1 MLEDM
6 KLGRIY
12 FWSLAIGTAP
22 VQVSGDVLPETVIS
36 ASRSAE
42 LLRDSPYSIS
52 LIGEDELL
60 QNSIRTLPEALQLS
74 PGVMIQKTT
83 HGHGSPFI
91 RGFTGR
97 QNLLL
102 VDGVRINNSTFRSG
116 PIQYWN
122 TVDSSAVDRLEL
134 VKGQGSVLYGS
145 DAIGG
150 TLNTLTKSS
159 NFRERLD
166 GWFNNNSL
174 FYRFD
179 TNSRSHVGR
188 FESSFG
194 EGGKWGVLLGVSQK
208 NFGDIRDS
216 SVGRME
222 NTGYDEIDADF
233 RIDVAISYATTLTL
247 AHHRVNQDDVWRWHS
262 TIYNPGWNHGGYVVT
277 PGAFAARIYDQ
288 ERSLTYLKLEGGEG
302 EGWLKKWSA
311 TLSYQKSQDSQFQN
325 RALTDIRTQL
335 AEVQTWGLGLQM
347 ESDFGHG
354 SLLYGVDYY
363 HDSVDSAGTRTGKDP
378 RSQRP
383 VADDSSYDLLG
394 VYGQYRWTPFVDVPK
409 LKTTLGVRFTHAEAR
424 IGKNFDSTIGADI
437 STSKQ
442 WQNWVASAR
451 AIYEFNER
459 WNTYAGI
466 SQGFRAPNLNDM
478 SGNLTSRSGFTAL
491 GSLDLEPEKFISYE
505 IGSRFQSE
513 RASFSVAAYY
523 TAIDNVIIG
532 VPAAAGSTTLITSNG
547 RDGEVYGIEA
557 EASYHLNDQW
567 TLSGYA
573 SWQEG
578 YTESNAFV
586 GGPQNRGYLSRIAP
600 LMGSVALR
608 WTHPNEK
615 LWIEGRLT
623 AAATADKLAAND
635 KGDTQRIPIG
645 GTPSYVTASILAG
658 WQAREDLSLTLA
670 LENMTN
676 EDYRIHGSGQNEPGF
691 NAILGV
697 RLDF

>member
-1 MLEDM
+1 M

-12 FWSLAIGTAP
+12 FWVLAIGTAP

-60 QNSIRTLPEALQLS
+60 QNSIRTLPEALKLS

-347 ESDFGHG
+347 ESDFGDG

-567 TLSGYA
+567 TLSGHA

-645 GTPSYVTASILAG
+645 GTPSYVTASIQAG

>member
-1 MLEDM
+1 M

-12 FWSLAIGTAP
+12 FWVLAIGTAP

-60 QNSIRTLPEALQLS
+60 QNSIRTLPEALKLS
-74 PGVMIQKTT
+74 PGVMVQKTT

-347 ESDFGHG
+347 ESDFGDG

-394 VYGQYRWTPFVDVPK
+394 VYGQYRWTPFVDVHK

>member
-1 MLEDM
+1 M

-12 FWSLAIGTAP
+12 FWVLAIGTAP

-60 QNSIRTLPEALQLS
+60 QNSIRTLPEALKLS
-74 PGVMIQKTT
+74 PGVMVQKTT

-277 PGAFAARIYDQ
+277 PGSFAARIYDQ
-288 ERSLTYLKLEGGEG
+288 ERSLTYLKLDGGEG

-325 RALTDIRTQL
+325 RALTDMRTQL

-347 ESDFGHG
+347 ESDFGDG

-567 TLSGYA
+567 TLSGHA

-645 GTPSYVTASILAG
+645 GTPSYVTASIQAG

>member
-1 MLEDM
+1 M

-12 FWSLAIGTAP
+12 FWVLAIGTAP

-60 QNSIRTLPEALQLS
+60 QNSIRTLPEALKLS
-74 PGVMIQKTT
+74 PGVMVQKTT

-277 PGAFAARIYDQ
+277 PGSFAARIYDQ
-288 ERSLTYLKLEGGEG
+288 ERSLTYLKLDGGEG

-347 ESDFGHG
+347 ESDFGDG

-409 LKTTLGVRFTHAEAR
+409 LKTTL
-424 IGKNFDSTIGADI
+424 
-437 STSKQ
+437 
-442 WQNWVASAR
+442 
-451 AIYEFNER
+451 
-459 WNTYAGI
+459 
-466 SQGFRAPNLNDM
+466 
-478 SGNLTSRSGFTAL
+478 
-491 GSLDLEPEKFISYE
+491 
-505 IGSRFQSE
+505 
-513 RASFSVAAYY
+513 
-523 TAIDNVIIG
+523 
-532 VPAAAGSTTLITSNG
+532 
-547 RDGEVYGIEA
+547 
-557 EASYHLNDQW
+557 
-567 TLSGYA
+567 
-573 SWQEG
+573 
-578 YTESNAFV
+578 
-586 GGPQNRGYLSRIAP
+586 
-600 LMGSVALR
+600 
-608 WTHPNEK
+608 
-615 LWIEGRLT
+615 
-623 AAATADKLAAND
+623 
-635 KGDTQRIPIG
+635 
-645 GTPSYVTASILAG
+645 
-658 WQAREDLSLTLA
+658 
-670 LENMTN
+670 
-676 EDYRIHGSGQNEPGF
+676 
-691 NAILGV
+691 
-697 RLDF
+697 

>member
-1 MLEDM
+1 M

-12 FWSLAIGTAP
+12 FWVLAIGTAP

-60 QNSIRTLPEALQLS
+60 QNSIRTLPEALKLS

-347 ESDFGHG
+347 ESDFGDG

-424 IGKNFDSTIGADI
+424 IGKNFDPTIGADI

>member
-1 MLEDM
+1 M

-12 FWSLAIGTAP
+12 FWVLAIGTAP

-60 QNSIRTLPEALQLS
+60 QNSIRTLPEALKLS
-74 PGVMIQKTT
+74 PGVMVQKTT

-277 PGAFAARIYDQ
+277 PGSFAARIYDQ
-288 ERSLTYLKLEGGEG
+288 ERSLTYLKLDGGEG

-347 ESDFGHG
+347 ESDFGDG

-451 AIYEFNER
+451 AIYKFNER

-567 TLSGYA
+567 TLSGHA

-645 GTPSYVTASILAG
+645 GTPSYVTASIQAG

>member
-1 MLEDM
+1 M

-12 FWSLAIGTAP
+12 FWSLAIGTAS

-60 QNSIRTLPEALQLS
+60 QNSIRTLPEALKLS

-179 TNSRSHVGR
+179 SNSRSHVSR

-216 SVGRME
+216 SVGRMD

-233 RIDVAISYATTLTL
+233 RLDLAVSDATTLTL

-262 TIYNPGWNHGGYVVT
+262 TIYNPGWNHGGHVVT

-288 ERSLTYLKLEGGEG
+288 ERSLTYLKLDGGEG

-347 ESDFGHG
+347 ESDFGDG
-354 SLLYGVDYY
+354 SLLYGLDYY
-363 HDSVDSAGTRTGKDP
+363 HDSVDSAGSRTGKDP

-424 IGKNFDSTIGADI
+424 IGKNFDPTIGTDI

-466 SQGFRAPNLNDM
+466 SQGFRAPNLNDL

-505 IGSRFQSE
+505 IGSRFQTE

-532 VPAAAGSTTLITSNG
+532 VPATVGSTTLITSNG

-567 TLSGYA
+567 TLSGHA

-635 KGDTQRIPIG
+635 KGDTQRIPTG
-645 GTPSYVTASILAG
+645 GTPSYVTASIQAG

>member
-1 MLEDM
+1 M

-12 FWSLAIGTAP
+12 FWVLAIGTAP

-60 QNSIRTLPEALQLS
+60 QNSIRTLPEALKLS

-347 ESDFGHG
+347 ESDFGDG

>member
-1 MLEDM
+1 M

-60 QNSIRTLPEALQLS
+60 QNSIRTLPEALKLS

-179 TNSRSHVGR
+179 TNSRSHVSR

-194 EGGKWGVLLGVSQK
+194 EGGKWGVLFGVSQK

-216 SVGRME
+216 SVGRMD
-222 NTGYDEIDADF
+222 NTGYDEIDTDF
-233 RIDVAISYATTLTL
+233 RLDLAVSDATTLTL

-262 TIYNPGWNHGGYVVT
+262 TIYNPGWNHGGHVVA

-288 ERSLTYLKLEGGEG
+288 ERSLTYLKLDGGEG
-302 EGWLKKWSA
+302 GGWLKKWSA

-347 ESDFGHG
+347 ESDLGNG
-354 SLLYGVDYY
+354 SLLYGLDYY

-424 IGKNFDSTIGADI
+424 IGKNFDPTIGADI

-466 SQGFRAPNLNDM
+466 SQGFRAPNLNDL

-505 IGSRFQSE
+505 IGSRFQTE

-532 VPAAAGSTTLITSNG
+532 VPATVGSTTLITSNG

-567 TLSGYA
+567 TLSGHA

-635 KGDTQRIPIG
+635 KGDTQRIPTG
-645 GTPSYVTASILAG
+645 GTPSYVTASIQAG

>member
-1 MLEDM
+1 M

-12 FWSLAIGTAP
+12 FWVLAIGTAP

-60 QNSIRTLPEALQLS
+60 QNSIRTLPEALKLS

-233 RIDVAISYATTLTL
+233 RIDVAINYATTLTL

-277 PGAFAARIYDQ
+277 PGSFAARIYDQ
-288 ERSLTYLKLEGGEG
+288 ERSLTYLKLDGGEG

-347 ESDFGHG
+347 ESDFGDG

-567 TLSGYA
+567 TLSGHA

>member
-1 MLEDM
+1 M

-12 FWSLAIGTAP
+12 FWVLAIGTAP

-60 QNSIRTLPEALQLS
+60 QNSIRTLPEALKLS

-277 PGAFAARIYDQ
+277 PGSFAARIYDQ
-288 ERSLTYLKLEGGEG
+288 ERSLTYLKLDGGEG

-347 ESDFGHG
+347 ESDFGDG

-567 TLSGYA
+567 TLSGHA

-645 GTPSYVTASILAG
+645 GTPSYVTASIQAG

-697 RLDF
+697 MLDF

>member
-1 MLEDM
+1 
-6 KLGRIY
+6 
-12 FWSLAIGTAP
+12 
-22 VQVSGDVLPETVIS
+22 
-36 ASRSAE
+36 
-42 LLRDSPYSIS
+42 
-52 LIGEDELL
+52 
-60 QNSIRTLPEALQLS
+60 
-74 PGVMIQKTT
+74 
-83 HGHGSPFI
+83 
-91 RGFTGR
+91 
-97 QNLLL
+97 
-102 VDGVRINNSTFRSG
+102 
-116 PIQYWN
+116 
-122 TVDSSAVDRLEL
+122 
-134 VKGQGSVLYGS
+134 
-145 DAIGG
+145 
-150 TLNTLTKSS
+150 
-159 NFRERLD
+159 
-166 GWFNNNSL
+166 
-174 FYRFD
+174 
-179 TNSRSHVGR
+179 
-188 FESSFG
+188 
-194 EGGKWGVLLGVSQK
+194 
-208 NFGDIRDS
+208 
-216 SVGRME
+216 
-222 NTGYDEIDADF
+222 
-233 RIDVAISYATTLTL
+233 
-247 AHHRVNQDDVWRWHS
+247 
-262 TIYNPGWNHGGYVVT
+262 
-277 PGAFAARIYDQ
+277 
-288 ERSLTYLKLEGGEG
+288 
-302 EGWLKKWSA
+302 
-311 TLSYQKSQDSQFQN
+311 
-325 RALTDIRTQL
+325 
-335 AEVQTWGLGLQM
+335 
-347 ESDFGHG
+347 
-354 SLLYGVDYY
+354 
-363 HDSVDSAGTRTGKDP
+363 
-378 RSQRP
+378 
-383 VADDSSYDLLG
+383 
-394 VYGQYRWTPFVDVPK
+394 VDVPK

-567 TLSGYA
+567 TLSGHA

>member
-1 MLEDM
+1 M

-12 FWSLAIGTAP
+12 FWVLAIGTAP

-60 QNSIRTLPEALQLS
+60 QNSIRTLPEALKLS

-233 RIDVAISYATTLTL
+233 RIDVAINYATTLTL

-347 ESDFGHG
+347 ESDFGDG

-567 TLSGYA
+567 TLSGHA

>member
-1 MLEDM
+1 M

-12 FWSLAIGTAP
+12 FWVLAIGTAP

-60 QNSIRTLPEALQLS
+60 QNSIRTLPEALKLS

-277 PGAFAARIYDQ
+277 PGSFAARIYDQ

-347 ESDFGHG
+347 ESDFGDG

-567 TLSGYA
+567 TLSGHA

>member
-1 MLEDM
+1 M

-12 FWSLAIGTAP
+12 FWVLAIGTAP

-60 QNSIRTLPEALQLS
+60 QNSIRTLPEALKLS
-74 PGVMIQKTT
+74 PGVMVQKTT

-277 PGAFAARIYDQ
+277 PGSFAARIYDQ
-288 ERSLTYLKLEGGEG
+288 ERSLTYLKLDGGEG

-325 RALTDIRTQL
+325 RALTDMRTQL

-347 ESDFGHG
+347 ESDFGDG

-451 AIYEFNER
+451 AIYKFNER

-567 TLSGYA
+567 TLSGHA

-645 GTPSYVTASILAG
+645 GTPSYVTASIQAG